1 MTYLALL
8 IAARG
13 SLDKGRIPPALGLW
27 WVHGIFFAIGML
39 MLYWEPLRLAIDK
52 RRVVSRAAHA

>member
-1 MTYLALL
+1 MAYLALL

-39 MLYWEPLRLAIDK
+39 MLYWEPLRLAISK
-52 RRVVSRAAHA
+52 RRSLSRAAHA